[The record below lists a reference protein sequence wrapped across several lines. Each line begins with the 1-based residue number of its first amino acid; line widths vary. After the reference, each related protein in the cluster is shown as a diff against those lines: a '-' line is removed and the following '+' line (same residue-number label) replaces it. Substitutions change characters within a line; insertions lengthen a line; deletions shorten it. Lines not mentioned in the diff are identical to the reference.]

1 MIKTDGLRRVNT
13 VAQNNKGMVT
23 SDAVYNNLLN
33 GEMLYLNFNSGAA
46 YTSKSYDE
54 LKGYSLLIIRF
65 FYKNIAGNYYPCL
78 YPIHSDNANCCMGIA
93 PDGRSMVIR
102 SVTYNSTTGTIT
114 LGQGYSG
121 TIGNFQADDTAL
133 FPVQAYRI
141 KIAKP
146 IV

>member
-1 MIKTDGLRRVNT
+1 MQRVNT

-33 GEMLYLNFNSGAA
+33 GNMLYLNFNSGAVN
-46 YTSKSYDE
+46 TSKSYDE

-65 FYKNIAGNYYPCL
+65 FYKNTSGNYYPCL
-78 YPIHSDNANCCMGIA
+78 FPIHSDSSNCCMGIA

-102 SVTYNSTTGTIT
+102 AVTYNSNTGTIT

-141 KIAKP
+141 RIAKP